1 MYFTIHFTSHSQ
13 CTLSCSTVMYIEHV
27 FFYKT
32 IVKLPSAIL
41 EFLCLYIKR
50 HDVINPFKTVGF
62 SQVANT
68 VNKEL
73 KCIY

>member
-1 MYFTIHFTSHSQ
+1 
-13 CTLSCSTVMYIEHV
+13 MYIEHV
-27 FFYKT
+27 FFNKT